1 MYKRQGGQIGDTG
14 TIFTATG
21 KVKIVDTT
29 FALDAIHV
37 HQYELLE
44 GHLELDQQATAEVDG
59 DRRSQI
65 RRNHTATHLIHWALR
80 EVLGEHVKQQGSYVG
95 PDRLRFDFSH
105 FEAVTDEQIDSVE
118 DLVNSEILNNS
129 ECSHEEMSREE
140 AEKKGA
146 VAFFGDKYGDS
157 VRVLQAGPNSLE
169 FCGGT
174 HVSALG
180 DIGLVKILSEGS
192 IGSNIRRL
200 EAVTGTSAV
209 KNLREAENLLSRAAD
224 LVGVPLEDLLG
235 GIQRKIDELKSLKNE
250 VKNLKRKD
258 ALGMVKE
265 LAANA
270 ENGIVASIIESIDRE
285 SLRELA
291 VAVRDQEE
299 VKAVILG
306 TAPADGG
313 AALIAVVKTDSGLN
327 AGTILNEA
335 AKTIG
340 GGGRANAELTIVGGK
355 SPENLE
361 EALEQARAVAQAG

>member
-1 MYKRQGGQIGDTG
+1 M
-14 TIFTATG
+14 
-21 KVKIVDTT
+21 
-29 FALDAIHV
+29 
-37 HQYELLE
+37 
-44 GHLELDQQATAEVDG
+44 DQQVTAEVDS

-105 FEAVTDEQIDSVE
+105 FEAVTDEQICSVE

-209 KNLREAENLLSRAAD
+209 KNLREAESLLSRAAD

-270 ENGIVASIIESIDRE
+270 E
-285 SLRELA
+285 
-291 VAVRDQEE
+291 
-299 VKAVILG
+299 
-306 TAPADGG
+306 
-313 AALIAVVKTDSGLN
+313 
-327 AGTILNEA
+327 
-335 AKTIG
+335 
-340 GGGRANAELTIVGGK
+340 LTIVGGK
-355 SPENLE
+355 SPEILE
-361 EALEQARAVAQAG
+361 EALEQARAVAHAG

>member
-1 MYKRQGGQIGDTG
+1 M
-14 TIFTATG
+14 
-21 KVKIVDTT
+21 
-29 FALDAIHV
+29 
-37 HQYELLE
+37 
-44 GHLELDQQATAEVDG
+44 
-59 DRRSQI
+59 
-65 RRNHTATHLIHWALR
+65 
-80 EVLGEHVKQQGSYVG
+80 KQQGSYVG

-105 FEAVTDEQIDSVE
+105 FEAVTDEQICSVE

-209 KNLREAENLLSRAAD
+209 KNLREAESLLSRAAD

-335 AKTIG
+335 ARTIG

-361 EALEQARAVAQAG
+361 EALEQARAVAHAG